1 MKKLLFVCAL
11 IVGIFF
17 VGCTYNSPELKE
29 GEEVQWEHDLAT
41 IREVRISG
49 HTYIFA
55 RSTRGIS
62 ICPSAETLRWV
73 NSQSEEK
80 NHEN

>member
-1 MKKLLFVCAL
+1 MKKLLFVCVL
-11 IVGIFF
+11 IVGIFLG
-17 VGCTYNSPELKE
+17 GCSKVKE
-29 GEEVQWEHDLAT
+29 GEEVQWARDLAS

-55 RSTRGIS
+55 RSAAGIS

-73 NSQSEEK
+73 NSQNEEK